1 MIVNPPTFEALLN
14 VEKLVPIIRN
24 LQHATLATLN
34 MKRSGDRQVAYK
46 AVAHIVVAKTIAQ

>member
-24 LQHATLATLN
+24 LQHATSALDL
-34 MKRSGDRQVAYK
+34 KRFEDRQVAYK

>member
-24 LQHATLATLN
+24 LQHAALATLN
-34 MKRSGDRQVAYK
+34 LKRSDDRQVTYK

>member
-24 LQHATLATLN
+24 LQHAALAILKL
-34 MKRSGDRQVAYK
+34 KRSDDRQVAYK